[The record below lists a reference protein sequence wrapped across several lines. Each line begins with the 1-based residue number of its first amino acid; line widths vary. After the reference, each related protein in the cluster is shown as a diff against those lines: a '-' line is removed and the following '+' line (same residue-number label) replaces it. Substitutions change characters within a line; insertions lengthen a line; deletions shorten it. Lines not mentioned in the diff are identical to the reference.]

1 MTGRRDIAQALL
13 ERSAAS
19 PESLRRAYLT
29 FRRAAPAEAEEVI
42 EEAEVSAR
50 RKNSSHP
57 FVIHSAGPYM
67 RRGPA
72 PTHYRFAPQP
82 DDYYSFA
89 SENEPE
95 ARAPPLWQFLSR
107 IVRAAVRVTR
117 LATQMLTSVH
127 GGMENRRK

>member
-29 FRRAAPAEAEEVI
+29 FRRAAPAEAE
-42 EEAEVSAR
+42 VSAPR
-50 RKNSSHP
+50 SKNPSP
-57 FVIHSAGPYM
+57 PAVIHSAGPSM

-72 PTHYRFAPQP
+72 PTHYRFALPP
-82 DDYYSFA
+82 DDRHQFA

-127 GGMENRRK
+127 GGMENRRQ

>member
-1 MTGRRDIAQALL
+1 
-13 ERSAAS
+13 
-19 PESLRRAYLT
+19 
-29 FRRAAPAEAEEVI
+29 
-42 EEAEVSAR
+42 
-50 RKNSSHP
+50 
-57 FVIHSAGPYM
+57 M

-95 ARAPPLWQFLSR
+95 AKAPPLRQFLSR

-117 LATQMLTSVH
+117 LAIAQMLPSVH
-127 GGMENRRK
+127 